1 MVFQPKSN
9 RNVHERNRRVTSVTT
24 AEVIL
29 LLGLIILNGFL
40 AMARSA
46 LVNVRKA
53 RLRQLVEEGIGPART
68 AERLAE
74 DASRLLATT
83 QLGMMLTSFFAGGVV
98 AVVSA
103 PPLAA
108 ALEPWLGKA
117 SFPVAFGVVVFVAAV
132 VMLILGELVP
142 ETIALQHT
150 ERLALWLAR
159 PLSVISI
166 IAMPIVRFMV
176 WLSNA
181 ISRLFGAEQAGDMP
195 FVTEEEIK
203 TLVDAG
209 EEEGVIQEEEKA
221 MIYSI
226 FELGDTLAREVMI
239 PRIDV
244 VALDVTSPM
253 TEALDIIMEAGLSR
267 IPVYAETIDNVEGVL
282 YAKDLL
288 PYLREGRTDIVL
300 GSILREAYFIPE
312 TKKASDLLPDLQA
325 RRVHMA
331 IVVDEYGGMAGL
343 VTIEDLLEEI
353 VGEIQDEYDAEE
365 PFVEFVSDNEYV
377 FDARVDLDDL
387 NRLMD
392 VALPTD
398 DSDTLGGFIYTELGK
413 VPVVGDR
420 VTFQDLA
427 FTVESVAGRRI
438 KKVRI
443 EKSPV
448 LLVYDQDK
456 EEHSLSLSNG
466 GTNDSD
472 RRRWKP

>member
-1 MVFQPKSN
+1 
-9 RNVHERNRRVTSVTT
+9 VTSS
-24 AEVIL
+24 EVFL
-29 LLGLIILNGFL
+29 LLGLMILNGFL
-40 AMARSA
+40 AMGRSA
-46 LVNVRKA
+46 LINVRKL
-53 RLRQLVEEGIGPART
+53 RLRQLIEEGVKPART

-83 QLGMMLTSFFAGGVV
+83 QLGMMLTSVFAGATV

-103 PPLAA
+103 PHLAKW
-108 ALEPWLGKA
+108 LEPWLKEA
-117 SFPVAFGVVVFVAAV
+117 SSPVAFVIVVIVMAI
-132 VMLILGELVP
+132 VMLVFAELVP
-142 ETIALQHT
+142 ETIALHNS
-150 ERLALWLAR
+150 ERFALWLAR
-159 PLSVISI
+159 PLSIISI
-166 IAMPIVRFMV
+166 LAMPLVRFVV

-181 ISRLFGAEQAGDMP
+181 ISRLFGAGPRGEMP

-226 FELGDTLAREVMI
+226 FELGDTVAREVMV

-244 VALDVTSPM
+244 VALDVATPM
-253 TEALDIIMEAGLSR
+253 VDALDVIMEAGHSR
-267 IPVYAETIDNVEGVL
+267 IPVFEETIDNVVGVL

-288 PYLREGRTDIVL
+288 PYLREGRVDVPL
-300 GSILREAYFIPE
+300 KNILRTAYFIPE
-312 TKKASDLLPDLQA
+312 TKKASDLLPDLQQ

-353 VGEIQDEYDAEE
+353 VGEIQDEYDTEE
-365 PFVEFVSDNEYV
+365 PFFEFVSEDEYV

-387 NRLMD
+387 NRLMNA
-392 VALPTD
+392 ALPTE

-413 VPVVGDR
+413 VPVVGDH
-420 VTFQDLA
+420 VAFQDLD

-438 KKVRI
+438 QKVRV
-443 EKSPV
+443 ERRLTSELQEAEGADREASLKTGNGNG
-448 LLVYDQDK
+448 K
-456 EEHSLSLSNG
+456 E
-466 GTNDSD
+466 
-472 RRRWKP
+472 RWTP

>member
-1 MVFQPKSN
+1 M
-9 RNVHERNRRVTSVTT
+9 TSVTT

-29 LLGLIILNGFL
+29 LLGLMILNGFL

-53 RLRQLVEEGIGPART
+53 RLRQLVEEGVGPART

-83 QLGMMLTSFFAGGVV
+83 QLGMMLTSFFGGAVV
-98 AVVSA
+98 AVVFA
-103 PPLAA
+103 PPLAS
-108 ALEPWLGKA
+108 LIEPWLGEA
-117 SFPVAFGVVVFVAAV
+117 SYPIAFVVVVFLAALT
-132 VMLILGELVP
+132 MLLFAELVP
-142 ETIALQHT
+142 ETFALQHS

-159 PLSVISI
+159 PLAVISVV
-166 IAMPIVRFMV
+166 AMPIVHFMV
-176 WLSNA
+176 WLSNVV
-181 ISRLFGAEQAGDMP
+181 SRLFGAAQPGDMP

-226 FELGDTLAREVMI
+226 FELEDTLAREVMV

-244 VALDVTSPM
+244 VALDVTAPM
-253 TEALDIIMEAGLSR
+253 VEALDAIMAAGHSR
-267 IPVYAETIDNVEGVL
+267 IPVYLETIDNIEGVL

-288 PYLREGRTDIVL
+288 PYLREGRTDVPL
-300 GSILREAYFIPE
+300 KGVLREAYFIPE

-331 IVVDEYGGMAGL
+331 IVVDEYGGTAGL

-353 VGEIQDEYDAEE
+353 VGEIQDEYDTEE

-387 NRLMD
+387 NRLMN
-392 VALPTD
+392 VALPTE
-398 DSDTLGGFIYTELGK
+398 DSDTLGGFIYAELGK

-420 VTFQDLA
+420 VAHEDLA
-427 FTVESVAGRRI
+427 LTVESVAGRRI
-438 KKVRI
+438 IKVRI
-443 EKSPV
+443 ERQLPILVQEQAEREGSPP
-448 LLVYDQDK
+448 
-456 EEHSLSLSNG
+456 SSNG
-466 GTNDSD
+466 SRDNNE
-472 RRRWKP
+472 RRRWMP

>member
-1 MVFQPKSN
+1 
-9 RNVHERNRRVTSVTT
+9 VTNG
-24 AEVIL
+24 EVLL
-29 LLGLIILNGFL
+29 LLGLMFLNGLL

-46 LVNVRKA
+46 LINVRKV
-53 RLRQLVEEGIGPART
+53 RLRQLIEEGVKPART

-83 QLGMMLTSFFAGGVV
+83 QLGMMLTSVFAGATV

-103 PPLAA
+103 PHLAKW
-108 ALEPWLGKA
+108 LEPWLNGA
-117 SFPVAFGVVVFVAAV
+117 SSPVAFVVVVALMAI
-132 VMLILGELVP
+132 VMLIFAELVP
-142 ETIALQHT
+142 ETIAVQHS
-150 ERLALWLAR
+150 ERFALWLAR
-159 PLSVISI
+159 PLALISI
-166 IAMPIVRFMV
+166 LAMPVVRIMV

-181 ISRLFGAEQAGDMP
+181 ISRLFGAGQRGEMP

-226 FELGDTLAREVMI
+226 FELGDTLAREVMV

-244 VALDVTSPM
+244 VALDVATPM
-253 TEALDIIMEAGLSR
+253 MEALDAIMEAGHSR
-267 IPVYAETIDNVEGVL
+267 IPVFEETIDNVVGVL

-288 PYLREGRTDIVL
+288 PYLREGRIDVPL
-300 GSILREAYFIPE
+300 KSILRAAYFIPE
-312 TKKASDLLPDLQA
+312 TKKASDLLPDLQQ

-353 VGEIQDEYDAEE
+353 VGEIQDEYDTEE
-365 PFVEFVSDNEYV
+365 PFVEFISDREYV

-387 NRLMD
+387 NRLMN
-392 VALPTD
+392 VTLPTED
-398 DSDTLGGFIYTELGK
+398 NDTLGGFIYTVLGK
-413 VPVVGDR
+413 VPVVGDQ
-420 VTFQDLA
+420 VTFSDLD

-438 KKVRI
+438 QKVRV
-443 EKSPV
+443 ERRYTSELEEREDAEDTSSPKSG
-448 LLVYDQDK
+448 
-456 EEHSLSLSNG
+456 NG
-466 GTNDSD
+466 NGKG
-472 RRRWKP
+472 RWTP

>member
-1 MVFQPKSN
+1 MLFN
-9 RNVHERNRRVTSVTT
+9 
-24 AEVIL
+24 A
-29 LLGLIILNGFL
+29 FL
-40 AMARSA
+40 ATARSA
-46 LVNVRKA
+46 LINVRKA
-53 RLRQLVEEGIGPART
+53 RLRQLIDEGVGPART

-83 QLGMMLTSFFAGGVV
+83 QLGMMLTSFFAGAVV

-108 ALEPWLGKA
+108 LLEPWLGAA
-117 SFPVAFGVVVFVAAV
+117 SYPVAFVLVVFVAAI
-132 VMLILGELVP
+132 VMLIFAELVP
-142 ETIALQHT
+142 ETIALQHS

-159 PLSVISI
+159 PLAVISVV
-166 IAMPIVRFMV
+166 AMPIVQLMV
-176 WLSNA
+176 WLSNS
-181 ISRLFGAEQAGDMP
+181 ISRLFGAATMGDLP

-209 EEEGVIQEEEKA
+209 EEEGVIQEEEKE

-226 FELGDTLAREVMI
+226 FELEDTLAREVMV

-244 VALDVTSPM
+244 VALDVVTPM
-253 TEALDIIMEAGLSR
+253 LESLDTIMEAGHSR
-267 IPVYAETIDNVEGVL
+267 IPVFEETIDNIQGVL

-288 PYLREGRTDIVL
+288 PYLREGRTDVPL
-300 GSILREAYFIPE
+300 KSILREAYYIPE
-312 TKKASDLLPDLQA
+312 TKRASDLLPDLQQ

-353 VGEIQDEYDAEE
+353 VGEIQDEYDSEE
-365 PFVEFVSDNEYV
+365 PVFEYVNDNEYV
-377 FDARVDLDDL
+377 FDARMDLDDL

-398 DSDTLGGFIYTELGK
+398 DSDTLGGFIYAELGR
-413 VPVVGDR
+413 VPVVGNQVAFGTLD
-420 VTFQDLA
+420 

-438 KKVRI
+438 KKVR
-443 EKSPV
+443 V
-448 LLVYDQDK
+448 QRRRAALAH
-456 EEHSLSLSNG
+456 EEEEQNSTPRPNG
-466 GTNDSD
+466 NGNGK
-472 RRRWKP
+472 RRWKS

>member
-1 MVFQPKSN
+1 M
-9 RNVHERNRRVTSVTT
+9 TT
-24 AEVIL
+24 LEVIL
-29 LLGLIILNGFL
+29 LLGLMTLNGFL

-53 RLRQLVEEGIGPART
+53 RLRQLIEEGVGSART

-74 DASRLLATT
+74 DANRLLATT
-83 QLGMMLTSFFAGGVV
+83 QLGMMLTSFFGGAVV

-108 ALEPWLGKA
+108 ILPSWFGAARYPI
-117 SFPVAFGVVVFVAAV
+117 AFAVVVFAAAIA
-132 VMLILGELVP
+132 MLIFAELVP
-142 ETIALQHT
+142 ETIALQHS

-159 PLSVISI
+159 PLAVVSALV
-166 IAMPIVRFMV
+166 MPVVHLLV
-176 WLSNA
+176 WISNA
-181 ISRLFGAEQAGDMP
+181 ITRLFGVPPQRGMP
-195 FVTEEEIK
+195 LVTEEEIK

-209 EEEGVIQEEEKA
+209 EEEGVIQEEEKE

-226 FELGDTLAREVMI
+226 FELGDTLAREVMV

-244 VALDVTSPM
+244 VALEVSTPM
-253 TEALDIIMEAGLSR
+253 LEALDTIMEAGHSR
-267 IPVYAETIDNVEGVL
+267 IPVYKETIDYVEGVL

-288 PYLREGRTDIVL
+288 PYLRQGRTDIPL
-300 GSILREAYFIPE
+300 KRILREAYFIPE
-312 TKKASDLLPDLQA
+312 TKRASDLLPDLQQ

-331 IVVDEYGGMAGL
+331 VVVDEYGGMAGL

-365 PFVEFVSDNEYV
+365 PFVEFVNEAEYV

-392 VALPTD
+392 TGLPTD
-398 DSDTLGGFIYTELGK
+398 DSDTLGGFIYTVLGK
-413 VPVVGDR
+413 VPVIGDR
-420 VTFQDLA
+420 VAFEGMD

-438 KKVRI
+438 KKVRV
-443 EKSPV
+443 KR
-448 LLVYDQDK
+448 LVPAPIQS
-456 EEHSLSLSNG
+456 EEGNGPLSRENG
-466 GTNDSD
+466 TDNGK
-472 RRRWKP
+472 RRETS

>member
-1 MVFQPKSN
+1 MTTG
-9 RNVHERNRRVTSVTT
+9 EVT
-24 AEVIL
+24 L
-29 LLGLIILNGFL
+29 LLGLMIFNGFL

-53 RLRQLVEEGIGPART
+53 RLGQLVEEGVGPART
-68 AERLAE
+68 AKRLAE
-74 DASRLLATT
+74 DASYLLATT
-83 QLGMMLTSFFAGGVV
+83 QLGMMLTSFFAGAV
-98 AVVSA
+98 AAAVSA

-108 ALEPWLGKA
+108 AWQPWLGGA
-117 SFPVAFGVVVFVAAV
+117 SYPIAFVLVVLLTAIVMFV
-132 VMLILGELVP
+132 LGELVP
-142 ETIALQHT
+142 EAIAVQRS

-159 PLSVISI
+159 PLAL
-166 IAMPIVRFMV
+166 IAALTMPLVRLVV

-181 ISRLFGAEQAGDMP
+181 ISRPFGAGAEGGLP

-209 EEEGVIQEEEKA
+209 EEEGSIQEEEKE

-226 FELGDTLAREVMI
+226 FELGDTLVREVMV
-239 PRIDV
+239 PRIDM
-244 VALDVTSPM
+244 VALDVTTPM
-253 TEALDIIMEAGLSR
+253 VEALDSIMEAGHSR
-267 IPVYAETIDNVEGVL
+267 IPVYEETIDNVMGVL

-288 PYLREGRTDIVL
+288 PYLRDGQTDVPL
-300 GSILREAYFIPE
+300 KGILREAYFIPE
-312 TKKASDLLPDLQA
+312 TKKASDLLPDLQQ

-331 IVVDEYGGMAGL
+331 IVVDEYGGVAGL

-365 PFVEFVSDNEYV
+365 PFIEFVSDAEYV

-392 VALPTD
+392 VALPTE

-413 VPVVGDR
+413 VPVAGDQ
-420 VTFQDLA
+420 VAFEDLS

-438 KKVRI
+438 KKVRV
-443 EKSPV
+443 ERR
-448 LLVYDQDK
+448 LLAPAQESEGGDPLPGK
-456 EEHSLSLSNG
+456 NG
-466 GTNDSD
+466 NG
-472 RRRWKP
+472 KGG